1 MNQNR
6 NMEIKLMLLGLL
18 RAGESHGY
26 RLMEIVD
33 RHIGLSTDLKKP
45 TAYRLLEEMM
55 REGWLIYRDEKK
67 SRRPTRRVYA
77 ITSAGRK
84 QFIKLLSRSLERYQ
98 PVVYRHDIGLMFVDA
113 LSPAEVVRQLRKRLK
128 IINLYRDEYSG
139 SISEHAGSS
148 LLEHQLSHLELDY
161 TYIEKLINH
170 FEEEGVK

>member
-1 MNQNR
+1 MNQDV
-6 NMEIKLMLLGLL
+6 NMEKKLMLLGLL

-26 RLMEIVD
+26 RLMEMLD
-33 RHIGLSTDLKKP
+33 RHIGSSTDLKKP

-55 REGWLIYRDEKK
+55 RDGWLIYRDEKEG
-67 SRRPTRRVYA
+67 RRPTRRVFT

-98 PVVYRHDIGLMFVDA
+98 PAVYQHDIGLMFVDA
-113 LSPAEVVRQLRKRLK
+113 LSPEEVVRQLRKRLK
-128 IINLYRDEYSG
+128 IINLHREEYSG
-139 SISEHAGSS
+139 LISEHAGSS
-148 LLEHQLSHLELDY
+148 IVEHQLNHLELDC